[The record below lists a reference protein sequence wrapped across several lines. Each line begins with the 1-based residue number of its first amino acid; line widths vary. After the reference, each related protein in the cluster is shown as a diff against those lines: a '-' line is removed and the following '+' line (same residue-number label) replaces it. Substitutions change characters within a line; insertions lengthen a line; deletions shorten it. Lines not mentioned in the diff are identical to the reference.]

1 MNKNNNLELSLNKLF
16 ATSGYKMIDV
26 SSKDVTHRKA
36 LAMGEI
42 ILGSQTIE
50 MIKAKKMPKGDPL
63 SIAEVSGING
73 VKKTK
78 EHEILSIAQVNEGDF
93 VKLFSSIWSHQNVEI
108 NLSCPNISKVGNWSE
123 AGKFLKGPRDWCIA
137 KVSPL
142 ITIEEIGYLIDDIG
156 FTQIHFSNTLPL
168 SKFDRFSEIFG
179 NRSSKSHL
187 ILVLNSF
194 AVLKQT
200 LLRASSFITFHNRSI
215 EFKFGL

>member
-73 VKKTK
+73 VKKTS
-78 EHEILSIAQVNEGDF
+78 ELIPLCHPLPLDHISLHTEIDEKKYSIIVYCLVSANSKTGVEMEALSGV
-93 VKLFSSIWSHQNVEI
+93 SSALLAIYDLSKIVE
-108 NLSCPNISKVGNWSE
+108 PNIK
-123 AGKFLKGPRDWCIA
+123 I
-137 KVSPL
+137 
-142 ITIEEIGYLIDDIG
+142 
-156 FTQIHFSNTLPL
+156 SNTKLL
-168 SKFDRFSEIFG
+168 V
-179 NRSSKSHL
+179 KSGGKKGL
-187 ILVLNSF
+187 WINPDGIPDKIKNALN
-194 AVLKQT
+194 L
-200 LLRASSFITFHNRSI
+200 
-215 EFKFGL
+215 